1 MSSAG
6 KAIRFSIAT
15 ALAAAVTVGLFI
27 IMYTLISTQDAK
39 IDDDS
44 GIKIEDIM
52 LGETQIEA
60 QLKEVKPD
68 KPEDPEEPPPEL
80 ETPQTSDFDVDTS
93 ISVSFAPQADV
104 DIGMGGL
111 SVSDGEYLP
120 IVKVAPIYPRRAQTR
135 GIQGYCIVEYTVTKN
150 GSIRDPIPVD
160 CQPSGVFDDASVKA
174 ALKFKYKPRVV
185 DGEPIEVPG
194 VRNKFTYALEQ

>member
-6 KAIRFSIAT
+6 KAIRFSIAG

-44 GIKIEDIM
+44 GIKIDDIV
-52 LGETQIEA
+52 LGETKIEA

-93 ISVSFAPQADV
+93 INVSFAPKADV
-104 DIGMGGL
+104 EIGVGGL

-160 CQPSGVFDDASVKA
+160 CQPSGVFDSASVKA

>member
-1 MSSAG
+1 MSGAG
-6 KAIRFSIAT
+6 KAIRFTIAM

-39 IDDDS
+39 IDDDA
-44 GIKIEDIM
+44 GIKIDDIV
-52 LGETQIEA
+52 LGETKIEA
-60 QLKEVKPD
+60 QLKEAKPD
-68 KPEDPEEPPPEL
+68 KPDEPEEPPPEL

-93 ISVSFAPQADV
+93 INVSFAPQAAV
-104 DIGMGGL
+104 EIGVGGL

-150 GSIRDPIPVD
+150 GSIRDPVAVD
-160 CQPSGVFDDASVKA
+160 CQPSGVFDSASVKA